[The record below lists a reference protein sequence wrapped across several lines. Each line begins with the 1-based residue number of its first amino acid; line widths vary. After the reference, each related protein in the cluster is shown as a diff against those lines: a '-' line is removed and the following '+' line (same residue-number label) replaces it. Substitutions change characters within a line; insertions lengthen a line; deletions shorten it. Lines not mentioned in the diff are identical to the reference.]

1 MRKHWQTNYC
11 LQINYCLHVFGL
23 TNYSFLTK
31 NLKRLNIYFQCA
43 ICKCSTRLELKK
55 FNFKNAK
62 FTKKQHS
69 ESRSEII
76 RNFWRELY
84 TEKYLL
90 LLYFCPFWPHY
101 SGWILDWANINS
113 TVSNYLSVFGRI
125 QGGAELFGNVELKGE
140 NYTRQNLPCKQ

>member
-31 NLKRLNIYFQCA
+31 NLKRPNIYFQYA

-69 ESRSEII
+69 ESQKHSEIFGENCI
-76 RNFWRELY
+76 QKNTCYCFI
-84 TEKYLL
+84 
-90 LLYFCPFWPHY
+90 FAPFDLII
-101 SGWILDWANINS
+101 SGRIFDLANINS
-113 TVSNYLSVFGRI
+113 TVSNYLSVSGRI

-140 NYTRQNLPCKQ
+140 NYTRQSLPCKQ